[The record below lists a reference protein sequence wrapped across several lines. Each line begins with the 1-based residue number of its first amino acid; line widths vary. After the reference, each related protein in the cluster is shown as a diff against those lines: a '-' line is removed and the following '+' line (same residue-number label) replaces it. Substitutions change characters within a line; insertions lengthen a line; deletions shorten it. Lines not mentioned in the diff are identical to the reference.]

1 MTGKAERIEPA
12 SISTQTFGWGAAKR
26 FVTPDRNGAA
36 LTFGEVVIMP
46 GGGHSRHNH
55 ADAEDVLYVLSGAGE
70 QMLDDGEPFK
80 VSAGDVIYIP
90 AGVNHSTFNA
100 GWEPL
105 RVLALYNPGGSELG
119 LATLPDFREVPA
131 GQHQA
136 WQRSN

>member
-12 SISTQTFGWGAAKR
+12 SISTQTFGWSAAKR

-55 ADAEDVLYVLSGAGE
+55 ADAE
-70 QMLDDGEPFK
+70 PFK
-80 VSAGDVIYIP
+80 VSAGDVIYLP